1 MSNIE
6 WKYRRDV
13 FYNISDTSNF
23 SDLKDNFKQNIFIR
37 KEKDFIVKD
46 AVNYMTLHQKDLF
59 YPGKSYAVAIMYASW
74 IEDFFKVPLLDSLD
88 DPELLFDDEYFVPYN
103 KDKNTY
109 DRIFE
114 IVDGLNDIVDTNKLP
129 YVKNTREYFMQEFM
143 LDDFGKS
150 VLPM

>member
-46 AVNYMTLHQKDLF
+46 AVNYMTLHQKDLI

-74 IEDFFKVPLLDSLD
+74 IEDFFKVLESWS
-88 DPELLFDDEYFVPYN
+88 
-103 KDKNTY
+103 
-109 DRIFE
+109 
-114 IVDGLNDIVDTNKLP
+114 
-129 YVKNTREYFMQEFM
+129 
-143 LDDFGKS
+143 KS
-150 VLPM
+150 K